1 MLILKHYLN
10 TKLFMHLVS
19 IIMPY
24 FKKRNYIKKSISSVI
39 NQTYQNFEII
49 IVYDDQNFDDFEFI
63 NSIKKL
69 DKRIFVIYNSNN
81 VGAGISRDIGIKY
94 ARGHYIAFL
103 DCDDIWMKNKLA
115 MQIKFMKNK
124 KADFSFTSYDII
136 NYKNKKIGIR
146 LAKPTLIY
154 QDLLKSCDIGLST
167 VMAKRKLFNNN
178 CKFPNLK
185 TKEDYVLWL
194 QLAKKKIIFHGLNK
208 SLTKWMVT
216 KDSLSSN
223 SKQKILDAFLVYRKY
238 MKFSFTKSCYRV
250 FVLSLNYLLKK
261 YL

>member
-1 MLILKHYLN
+1 MY
-10 TKLFMHLVS
+10 LVS

-24 FKKRNYIKKSISSVI
+24 FKKRNYIKKSINSAL

-49 IVYDDQNFDDFEFI
+49 IVYDDQDLGDFKFI

-69 DKRIFVIYNSNN
+69 DKRIFVICNSNN
-81 VGAGISRDIGIKY
+81 VGAGISRNIGIKH
-94 ARGHYIAFL
+94 ARGHYVAFL
-103 DCDDIWMKNKLA
+103 DCDDTWKKNKLA

-136 NYKNKKIGIR
+136 DCKNKKIGSR

-167 VMAKRKLFNNN
+167 VITKRKLFSNY

-194 QLAKKKIIFHGLNK
+194 QLAKKKIIFHGLNVP
-208 SLTKWMVT
+208 LAKWMVT
-216 KDSLSSN
+216 KNSLSSN
-223 SKQKILDAFLVYRKY
+223 VKQKILDAFLVYRKY
-238 MKFSFTKSCYRV
+238 MKFSFAKSCYSV
-250 FVLSLNYLLKK
+250 FVLSLNYLFKK